1 MKRPAWLQTLLL
13 SGLAIGLPKFAE
25 AAQGHENPLMAAAIA
40 GAVAVEVLGHFLI
53 HVAHG
58 QREEAERREQ
68 ATRNH
73 QVRRGMAGALRRA
86 LSKVPKPKDDLYK
99 ALSRTWDEA
108 LKLAEENDD
117 ALERFFPAE
126 QFAESHWS
134 ATNPYSPNPEQ
145 DSQALEAVLRE
156 WLVRDADLHSRWA
169 KSEALEFAR
178 LALPIYQQEFTADLV
193 EPDGLLSQAFM
204 VKGINEIRAFTLQA
218 LPLLRQIARKQG
230 DHHAEVMHVLR
241 DVLDPNLQR
250 VFDEFAEVKASLANP
265 RGASIKEH
273 LINLPN
279 TNKKILARKHEA
291 QVLLDALR
299 PEIQIANLPM
309 VNPVLIGRDDVL
321 DQLDRAWKEASTR
334 ICSIVAFGGVGKTA
348 LALNWWHKRGAPGA
362 CRILGWSSYS
372 QGASEAS
379 HASADLFLHFALTEW
394 FKIADPPNDSWRRG
408 EYLAHLIREEP
419 TLLILDGLEPLQYPP
434 GSQGGCFR
442 DRGMVALLKNL
453 AAHNPGLCI
462 CTSRLPLTDLLDY
475 RDYGV
480 AEIDLGNLTPADGAS
495 LLATLG
501 VKGTDSELLDASID
515 FGNHALALTL
525 LASLIKRWGGD
536 VKRRDMIPSLFD
548 AREGGHARRVMC
560 GYERMFQGQAALE
573 VLHLLGL
580 FDRPADP
587 AALAALQTF
596 PYAEW
601 VKLLENLAEAR
612 LIQYENPDGAI
623 DCHPLVREHFA
634 EAFKAVDPDR
644 FRRSHSV
651 LYEHYSKLAPYRPT
665 ERESVEPLLHA
676 VYHGCQADRKQE
688 TWDKIYVD
696 RLLQGEEYYITQK
709 LGEVGMSLSL
719 LAQFFDQPW
728 TSVGRGLDLRTAMW
742 VYAEAGF
749 TLHKLR
755 RLADSLQPVTAA
767 LNGYVGL
774 EDWENAAL
782 CANNLSELHL
792 TLGNVERAVTTA
804 ELAVDYADRSGVTLC
819 RMGCRGTFANALHQL
834 GLFDKA
840 LGEFEEAE
848 RIQAAAEPDRPFLY
862 GQPLFQYCDL
872 LLHYDLRDDVVFR
885 IRRAMPW
892 STRLYFQALDNLAL
906 GRAAEIGSNESGDYL
921 DRAVDGLIRAEHLD
935 QLPLALLARA
945 AHHRIR
951 GATDEAFED
960 LEEVCRL
967 SKRPGMNLHLA
978 DYCLE
983 RARLAIARR
992 QFEEARTHY
1001 KHAKELGK
1009 LVGYGRRHSDLAA
1022 VALQLN

>member
-1 MKRPAWLQTLLL
+1 
-13 SGLAIGLPKFAE
+13 
-25 AAQGHENPLMAAAIA
+25 
-40 GAVAVEVLGHFLI
+40 
-53 HVAHG
+53 
-58 QREEAERREQ
+58 
-68 ATRNH
+68 
-73 QVRRGMAGALRRA
+73 
-86 LSKVPKPKDDLYK
+86 
-99 ALSRTWDEA
+99 
-108 LKLAEENDD
+108 
-117 ALERFFPAE
+117 
-126 QFAESHWS
+126 
-134 ATNPYSPNPEQ
+134 
-145 DSQALEAVLRE
+145 
-156 WLVRDADLHSRWA
+156 
-169 KSEALEFAR
+169 
-178 LALPIYQQEFTADLV
+178 
-193 EPDGLLSQAFM
+193 
-204 VKGINEIRAFTLQA
+204 
-218 LPLLRQIARKQG
+218 
-230 DHHAEVMHVLR
+230 
-241 DVLDPNLQR
+241 
-250 VFDEFAEVKASLANP
+250 
-265 RGASIKEH
+265 
-273 LINLPN
+273 
-279 TNKKILARKHEA
+279 
-291 QVLLDALR
+291 
-299 PEIQIANLPM
+299 
-309 VNPVLIGRDDVL
+309 
-321 DQLDRAWKEASTR
+321 
-334 ICSIVAFGGVGKTA
+334 
-348 LALNWWHKRGAPGA
+348 
-362 CRILGWSSYS
+362 
-372 QGASEAS
+372 
-379 HASADLFLHFALTEW
+379 
-394 FKIADPPNDSWRRG
+394 
-408 EYLAHLIREEP
+408 
-419 TLLILDGLEPLQYPP
+419 
-434 GSQGGCFR
+434 
-442 DRGMVALLKNL
+442 
-453 AAHNPGLCI
+453 
-462 CTSRLPLTDLLDY
+462 
-475 RDYGV
+475 
-480 AEIDLGNLTPADGAS
+480 
-495 LLATLG
+495 
-501 VKGTDSELLDASID
+501 
-515 FGNHALALTL
+515 
-525 LASLIKRWGGD
+525 
-536 VKRRDMIPSLFD
+536 
-548 AREGGHARRVMC
+548 MC

-921 DRAVDGLIRAEHLD
+921 DRAVDGLIRAVHLD